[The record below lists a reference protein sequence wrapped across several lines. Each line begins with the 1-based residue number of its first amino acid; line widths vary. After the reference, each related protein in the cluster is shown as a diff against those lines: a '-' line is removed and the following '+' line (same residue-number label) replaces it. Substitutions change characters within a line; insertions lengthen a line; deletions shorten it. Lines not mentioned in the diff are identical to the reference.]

1 MKTWALG
8 YAKAKQKAKEIYSA
22 IGHVP
27 CAALGNELVAF
38 TGIGFNHLVRK
49 GRVPRTRNDQK
60 KRFALVPYIEMMTKN
75 PRAVI
80 EYRRVE
86 EKIVVDRHGEKML
99 VASVAEFWT
108 FVEHIEG
115 CEVKVVIRQLDTGGP
130 KHFFSVMAD
139 NVEIDNKAKVHK
151 QNKKSRSK

>member
-8 YAKAKQKAKEIYSA
+8 YAKAKQKAKAIYSA

-49 GRVPRTRNDQK
+49 GRFPRTRTEQK
-60 KRFALVPYIEMMTKN
+60 KRFVLVPYIEQMIKN

-80 EYRRVE
+80 EYRRIE
-86 EKIVVDRHGEKML
+86 EKVVVDRHGEKML

-108 FVEHIEG
+108 FVERIDD

-139 NVEIDNKAKVHK
+139 NVEIDNKPRARTRI
-151 QNKKSRSK
+151 KKSRSK